1 MADLPGKFGL
11 TSLIT
16 LYGSADTPIILSKEQ
31 EKFSLAEAKSTSMG
45 MKAARGHMTGQFK

>member
-31 EKFSLAEAKSTSMG
+31 EKFSSAEAKSTSMG
-45 MKAARGHMTGQFK
+45 MKAARGHMTGQSK